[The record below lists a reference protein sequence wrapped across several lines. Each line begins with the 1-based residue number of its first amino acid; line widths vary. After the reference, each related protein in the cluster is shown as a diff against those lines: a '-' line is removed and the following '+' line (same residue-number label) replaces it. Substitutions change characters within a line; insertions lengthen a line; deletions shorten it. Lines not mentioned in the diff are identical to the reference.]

1 MRKSSKNQRK
11 TTLHQ
16 APKKRRRFK
25 RTLTTICLVL
35 LLLGGG
41 AFAYGWNFLKNIE
54 SQTYEEIEDITV
66 SDEILEGKKDH
77 SVINIALFGVDSRV
91 DSYEG
96 TRSDA
101 MMVLSYNPDLKSVT
115 ISSVVRDTYAFIDQD
130 HGYQKINHAYA
141 YGGPSLAIQTINQNF
156 DLDIQKY
163 VTVNFNVVQAFID
176 KIGGIEVD
184 IQDYEINEI
193 NRVILE
199 MQTEG
204 VFQTAPTLSH
214 TGVQTL
220 NGQQAVAYM
229 RIRKVGNGDFERME
243 RQRRIINQVMEKAL
257 SMSKFKLVGLVNEV
271 VPYIKTN
278 LTVNEIIDLGTQ
290 VLTSGLDEI
299 NQLQLPN
306 VEMSWGGRLSDGVY
320 YLVPRTLKDNIVWW
334 HQEVYGV
341 EDYELSSLA
350 TRINDQI
357 PRYSGIY

>member
-1 MRKSSKNQRK
+1 MRKSSKKKRK
-11 TTLHQ
+11 TTLQ
-16 APKKRRRFK
+16 PTPKKRRRWGRIFAN
-25 RTLTTICLVL
+25 CCFVL

-41 AFAYGWNFLKNIE
+41 AFVYGWNFLKNIE
-54 SQTYEEIEDITV
+54 KQTYEEIEEVAI
-66 SDEILEGKKDH
+66 SDEILENKKDH
-77 SVINIALFGVDSRV
+77 SVINIALFGVDSRL

-101 MMVLSYNPDLKSVT
+101 MMILSYNPEQKSAT
-115 ISSVVRDTYAFIDQD
+115 ISSVVRDTYAFISQD
-130 HGYQKINHAYA
+130 YGYQKINHAYA
-141 YGGPSLAIQTINQNF
+141 YGGPGLAIQTMNQNF

-163 VTVNFNVVQAFID
+163 VAVNFNVVQTFID
-176 KIGGIEVD
+176 QIGGIEVD

-204 VFQTAPTLSH
+204 VFKTAPTLNQI
-214 TGVQTL
+214 GLQTI

-243 RQRRIINQVMEKAL
+243 RQRRVINQVMEKAL
-257 SMSKFKLVGLVNEV
+257 SMSKFKLVGLVNDI

-290 VLTSGLDEI
+290 VLTNGLNEI

-306 VEMSWGGRLSDGVY
+306 SEMSWGGRLSDGVY

-341 EDYELSSLA
+341 DDYNLSSLA

-357 PRYSGIY
+357 PRYSGVY